1 MPTEHNINVV
11 LYQVSNTFLFVH
23 FGYEPCIQVDLV
35 SFRFFFVT
43 QRTMCTRC
51 VNQVKAVVTE

>member
-35 SFRFFFVT
+35 SFRFFLSLNVL
-43 QRTMCTRC
+43 CAP
-51 VNQVKAVVTE
+51 AVLIK